1 MGNFV
6 SHTLA
11 RIAILATAVIT
22 LHACSDSLQQQPQ
35 DTSLAPA
42 KAGAYENLSFS
53 MTSSDWHD
61 CTLSTDDEGA
71 TVITTTGSDPYF
83 RTTKLG
89 RTKTFPE
96 SYSVISFEYKAE
108 ANIDYFKLYFCPP
121 EAESTASNMQVLKSS
136 STWKQVDIDISSYR
150 SNLGWANS
158 TFGLFSSN
166 RWYIRFNVTG
176 AIGNVIKI
184 RNLRIRE
191 KTTEEDAYKAESDLF
206 AADKQAFANRID
218 NYLNT
223 SFSSS
228 VQQVEVTKEEVVIRG
243 ITSGSGRFAL
253 AEITPYENI
262 TEMQTF
268 PHLTAIRGSQFS
280 IRLPRIIQRDG
291 FDYDRLLSK
300 WAIVS
305 LNDNSQTLASHARYA
320 DVVAPIRSPQ
330 PMTPKSKKGL
340 LGYPTHTTPDGVRD
354 LTALTCAI
362 ACNGFHLDEWLMTK
376 PLATTAGTGNPYFP
390 AEEYTYG
397 GHKYYISGMKIH
409 EFDDLISNY
418 CAQGMQ
424 VVMYIALW
432 TVSTYDE
439 NIKPLLIHP
448 ECNGGYQL
456 MPNTTSPE
464 AVNAYAAIMTYLAER
479 YSRSDAMRVHHWVA
493 HNEVNAQEVWC
504 NMGSNQ
510 PQMYFSDTY
519 MKSMRLIYNITRQ
532 YDQNAATMA
541 CFEHNWAVAQN
552 NDASYSAS
560 SILNDIKRYCA
571 AEGDFWWGL
580 GHHPYPYNLNVARF
594 WDSSI
599 AQADVNH
606 VNFTQSTPQV
616 TFYNL
621 EVLQDW
627 AYMPENMYHGTK
639 KRLIY
644 LCEQG
649 LNTPD
654 YSETSLTN
662 QAAGVC
668 WLWKKVN
675 ALSAIDGIT
684 YYAWQD
690 NTGDGALRLGLRK
703 FSGDPYYNERKP
715 SWFVWQAAATES
727 EDEVFAPYLSV
738 CGLSSWSQVLH

>member
-1 MGNFV
+1 MGNF
-6 SHTLA
+6 
-11 RIAILATAVIT
+11 RIFQIGVRILAFAITALAIS
-22 LHACSDSLQQQPQ
+22 ACADSIQEPE
-35 DTSLAPA
+35 DPALAPA
-42 KAGAYENLSFS
+42 KAGAYENLSLS
-53 MTSSDWHD
+53 TSSGDWHD
-61 CTLSTDDEGA
+61 CTVASNSDGSYT
-71 TVITTTGSDPYF
+71 ITTSGSDPYF

-89 RTKTFPE
+89 RTKTFAS
-96 SYSVISFEYKAE
+96 SYTMISFEYQATSS
-108 ANIDYFKLYFCPP
+108 IDYFKMYFCPP
-121 EAESTASNMQVLKSS
+121 EAESTASSMQVLKSS
-136 STWKQVDIDISSYR
+136 STWKQVDIDISKYR
-150 SNLGWANS
+150 DDYGWANS
-158 TFGLFSSN
+158 TFSLFSSS

-176 AIGNVIKI
+176 PIGNVVKI

-191 KTTEEDAYKAESDLF
+191 KTADEEAQKAESDNF
-206 AADKQAFANRID
+206 VADKQAFANRID

-223 SFSSS
+223 NFSST
-228 VQQVEVTKEEVVIRG
+228 VQQVEVTKDEVVVRG
-243 ITSGSGRFAL
+243 ITSGQGRFAL

-262 TEMQTF
+262 TEMETF
-268 PHLTAIRGSQFS
+268 PHLTAIRGNQFS
-280 IRLPRIIQRDG
+280 IRLPRIINRDG
-291 FDYDRLLSK
+291 YDYDRLLSK

-305 LNDNSQTLASHARYA
+305 LNDNVQTLASHARYA
-320 DVVAPIRSPQ
+320 DKVAAIRSPQ

-354 LTALTCAI
+354 LTALNCGI

-376 PLATTAGTGNPYFP
+376 PLATTAGVGNPNYP

-397 GHKYYISGMKIH
+397 GRKYYISGMKIR
-409 EFDDLISNY
+409 EFDGLISNY

-424 VVMYIALW
+424 VIMYIAIW
-432 TVSTYDE
+432 TTSTYDS

-456 MPNTTSPE
+456 MPNTTSPD
-464 AVNAYAAIMTYLAER
+464 AINAYAAIMTYLAER

-493 HNEVNAQEVWC
+493 HNEVNAQEIWC

-510 PQMYFSDTY
+510 PQLYFSDTY

-532 YDQNAATMA
+532 YDQNAATMT
-541 CFEHNWAVAQN
+541 CFEHNWAAAQN
-552 NDASYSAS
+552 NDASYAAA
-560 SILNDIKRYCA
+560 SILSDIKRYCA

-599 AQADVNH
+599 ADADINH

-627 AYMPENMYHGTK
+627 AYRPENMYQGTK
-639 KRLIY
+639 KRVIY

-690 NTGDGALRLGLRK
+690 HTGDGALRLGLRK
-703 FSGDPYYNERKP
+703 YSDSPYNSERKP
-715 SWFVWQAAATES
+715 SWYVWQAAGTAT

-738 CGLSSWSQVLH
+738 CGLSDWSQVLH